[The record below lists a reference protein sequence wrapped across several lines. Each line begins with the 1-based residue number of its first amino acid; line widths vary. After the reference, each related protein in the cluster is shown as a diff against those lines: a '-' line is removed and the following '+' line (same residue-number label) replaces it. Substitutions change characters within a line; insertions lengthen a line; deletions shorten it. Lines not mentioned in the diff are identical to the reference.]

1 MSACPALAQRGPV
14 IAIPGRPDIPIIEN
28 GVDVSWSVIEGEF
41 GLDRPGQ
48 VTPTVI
54 LRPPPVI
61 VPFYGT
67 GAYQPH
73 YFPMS
78 GQQPG
83 YGRLEF
89 LVGRRV
95 SKPKLPP
102 QLVSHFRSDAGRSA
116 VAVSPHSY

>member
-1 MSACPALAQRGPV
+1 MPGAGPARAGNRYSRQ
-14 IAIPGRPDIPIIEN
+14 ADIPIFEN

-54 LRPPPVI
+54 LRPPPVT
-61 VPFYGT
+61 VPYYGAA
-67 GAYQPH
+67 AYQPH

-83 YGRLEF
+83 YGRLE
-89 LVGRRV
+89 VVPSRPAPQQAQTYRR
-95 SKPKLPP
+95 SWSATSAPN
-102 QLVSHFRSDAGRSA
+102 AGRSA